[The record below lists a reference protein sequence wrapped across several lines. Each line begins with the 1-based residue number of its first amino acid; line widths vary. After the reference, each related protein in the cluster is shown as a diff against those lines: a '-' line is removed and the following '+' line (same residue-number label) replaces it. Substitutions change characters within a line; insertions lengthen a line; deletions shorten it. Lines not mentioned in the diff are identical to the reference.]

1 MASHPW
7 TTHETRMILCDA
19 DQMTRS
25 FLSSQLAREIA
36 LTRVSLTFLYLL
48 PRVDDTLQDRIQKI
62 VVASRTDVNSSV
74 THLDSTNI
82 WVFLLLVFSPFALAQ
97 GRSFSLALYDV
108 EAGCTRQMTL
118 LSDPLP
124 PWSYAWRWLDDIFF
138 FFALM
143 KIIQRPCSKLQ
154 YKFA

>member
-1 MASHPW
+1 
-7 TTHETRMILCDA
+7 MILCDA

-82 WVFLLLVFSPFALAQ
+82 
-97 GRSFSLALYDV
+97 
-108 EAGCTRQMTL
+108 
-118 LSDPLP
+118 
-124 PWSYAWRWLDDIFF
+124 
-138 FFALM
+138 
-143 KIIQRPCSKLQ
+143 
-154 YKFA
+154 